1 MGEHDRL
8 YYCDECA
15 RMLPASAL
23 RKVRTAP
30 PRVVPSRWELFCPR
44 CNMRVRLPGE
54 EHAMSANKDDEIATL
69 ASEVRYQRSLV
80 KKLADILR
88 RSQLTLRTHNPVL
101 WEQAKKLLRNGG

>member
-1 MGEHDRL
+1 
-8 YYCDECA
+8 
-15 RMLPASAL
+15 
-23 RKVRTAP
+23 
-30 PRVVPSRWELFCPR
+30 
-44 CNMRVRLPGE
+44 
-54 EHAMSANKDDEIATL
+54 MSANKDDEIATL